1 MDNEITRLFCL
12 HIMCPHFLYDG
23 TGGVLIRVIQNLPR
37 ALTLKHQF
45 TVVVQKNQRITF
57 REWEKYF
64 LGRKENILFLSL
76 VCGAASAHRTSE
88 KGKVLKAF
96 PLNAASA
103 RSVLRRSRKR
113 SGQRAEPKTQTADNI
128 FRRAALHQIHCF
140 LLDDTE
146 SCRKPPPSCCEEPA
160 RAEEEPNAALFAPV
174 PGNTPHE
181 TLNSQI
187 NTFGS
192 TVRSVHFKPEMKAGA
207 ALPPGPRGRDGKN
220 YKPPGVRF

>member
-1 MDNEITRLFCL
+1 VRSCFRASN
-12 HIMCPHFLYDG
+12 
-23 TGGVLIRVIQNLPR
+23 IRKGEGFKSSPAQRCFGAVRAAPKPKKQQNHSP
-37 ALTLKHQF
+37 
-45 TVVVQKNQRITF
+45 QKP
-57 REWEKYF
+57 
-64 LGRKENILFLSL
+64 GRKQS
-76 VCGAASAHRTSE
+76 
-88 KGKVLKAF
+88 K
-96 PLNAASA
+96 
-103 RSVLRRSRKR
+103 
-113 SGQRAEPKTQTADNI
+113 TADNI

-146 SCRKPPPSCCEEPA
+146 GCRKPPPSCCEEPA

-174 PGNTPHE
+174 PGNTPRE

-207 ALPPGPRGRDGKN
+207 ALPPGPRGRGGKN

>member
-45 TVVVQKNQRITF
+45 TVVVKKNQRITF
-57 REWEKYF
+57 RKWEKYF

-96 PLNAASA
+96 PLSAASAAASA

-113 SGQRAEPKTQTADNI
+113 DVYKRQAAGRVCSLLPLCGGSGGPDGGRPH
-128 FRRAALHQIHCF
+128 LHRLQC
-140 LLDDTE
+140 
-146 SCRKPPPSCCEEPA
+146 
-160 RAEEEPNAALFAPV
+160 
-174 PGNTPHE
+174 
-181 TLNSQI
+181 
-187 NTFGS
+187 
-192 TVRSVHFKPEMKAGA
+192 
-207 ALPPGPRGRDGKN
+207 
-220 YKPPGVRF
+220 

>member
-103 RSVLRRSRKR
+103 RSVLRRSRKSSR
-113 SGQRAEPKTQTADNI
+113 IIPRKSRGGSNPRLPTIFSGA
-128 FRRAALHQIHCF
+128 
-140 LLDDTE
+140 
-146 SCRKPPPSCCEEPA
+146 PPC
-160 RAEEEPNAALFAPV
+160 
-174 PGNTPHE
+174 TK
-181 TLNSQI
+181 
-187 NTFGS
+187 S
-192 TVRSVHFKPEMKAGA
+192 TVFFWITQKAAVSPLPA
-207 ALPPGPRGRDGKN
+207 AAKNRRGRKRN
-220 YKPPGVRF
+220 PMRLYSRRFPATRRTKH